1 MLTAPVNKW
10 RGTEVAPP
18 YLSPPQEA
26 PVQAGRYEPAA
37 AEKVAAGQHQM
48 VFPPPPNGAD
58 PISGVPTLL
67 QPQVVLEVAL
77 ILS

>member
-1 MLTAPVNKW
+1 M
-10 RGTEVAPP
+10 
-18 YLSPPQEA
+18 
-26 PVQAGRYEPAA
+26 QAARYEPAA